1 MQIQTVTVR
10 IPARIVIVAEPAGEP
25 MAVDSIMKVGM
36 PGVQTAGRCQTCANM
51 ATAHMCACHAGHAG
65 ASEMDSS
72 KAASP
77 DVRPAEVTTTELSAA
92 DVTAAHVHSATA
104 AEMHTAAATK
114 MGPTSAKMGSAAAT
128 KMSATTTAMAAATA
142 TAAPSECIR
151 CN

>member
-51 ATAHMCACHAGHAG
+51 ATAHMRACHARPRSSHVGT
-65 ASEMDSS
+65 SEMESS
-72 KAASP
+72 NAASP
-77 DVRPAEVTTTELSAA
+77 DVRATKVSTP

-114 MGPTSAKMGSAAAT
+114 MGSTSAKMGSAAAT
-128 KMSATTTAMAAATA
+128 KMSAATTAMAAA
-142 TAAPSECIR
+142 AAPSECIR